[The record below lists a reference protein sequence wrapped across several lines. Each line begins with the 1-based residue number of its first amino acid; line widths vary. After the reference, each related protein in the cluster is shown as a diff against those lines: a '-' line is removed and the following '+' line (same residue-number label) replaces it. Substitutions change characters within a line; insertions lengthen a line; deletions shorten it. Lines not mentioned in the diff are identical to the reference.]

1 MTQEEKDRVKAEGKA
16 VLICDADVP
25 RCCSALL
32 HRSVMTQE
40 EKDRVKAEGKAVAK
54 DKRFVQ
60 AIAERTGVYIH
71 YEVRRSHD

>member
-1 MTQEEKDRVKAEGKA
+1 
-16 VLICDADVP
+16 
-25 RCCSALL
+25 
-32 HRSVMTQE
+32 MTQE

-71 YEVRRSHD
+71 YEVRRSYG

>member
-1 MTQEEKDRVKAEGKA
+1 
-16 VLICDADVP
+16 
-25 RCCSALL
+25 
-32 HRSVMTQE
+32 MTQE

-71 YEVRRSHD
+71 YEVGRSHGWSFLNRNPSLPSQV